1 MNMWIKINIWINRA
15 VAFILYF
22 VAICIAEKL
31 NLRPALTFTFA
42 AAWLFGTEFILAII
56 EYLTE

>member
-1 MNMWIKINIWINRA
+1 MSIWINRA

-22 VAICIAEKL
+22 IAICIAEKL

>member
-1 MNMWIKINIWINRA
+1 MNIWINRA

-31 NLRPALTFTFA
+31 NLRPAFTFTFA
-42 AAWLFGTEFILAII
+42 AAWLLGM
-56 EYLTE
+56 LTLFLQFLQL